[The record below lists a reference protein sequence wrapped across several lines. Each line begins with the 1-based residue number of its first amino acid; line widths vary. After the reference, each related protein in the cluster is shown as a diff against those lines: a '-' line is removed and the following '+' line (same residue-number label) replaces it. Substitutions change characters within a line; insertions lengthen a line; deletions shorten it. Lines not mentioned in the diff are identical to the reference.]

1 MKLSRRVL
9 KGKADGSSGGEI
21 EASTFELYS
30 FHFYLARA
38 RARARLPGL
47 VTVITVAVAVR
58 VVALPIW
65 ASGFI

>member
-38 RARARLPGL
+38 RARLPGL